1 MNQAGG
7 TIRGPD
13 TGVAGTSIEVEVTAN
28 ASSIQVDLGGG
39 ADPLTIPVPPGG
51 KVTVPIPPGTQG
63 AVAIFF
69 GKGLGRR
76 GIIVEIVSTGP

>member
-1 MNQAGG
+1 MNQDEG
-7 TIRGPD
+7 TIRGPN
-13 TGVAGTSIEVEVTAN
+13 TGVAGSTIEVEVTAN

-51 KVTVPIPPGTQG
+51 MVTVPIPPGTQG

-76 GIIVEIVSTGP
+76 GIIVEIVSTSP